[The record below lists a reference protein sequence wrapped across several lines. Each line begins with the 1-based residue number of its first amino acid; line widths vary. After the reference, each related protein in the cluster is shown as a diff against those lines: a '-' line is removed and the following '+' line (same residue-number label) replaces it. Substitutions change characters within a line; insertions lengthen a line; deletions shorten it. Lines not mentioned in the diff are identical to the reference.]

1 MAPFPP
7 RRWLG
12 RLPLQVKAAAVTLL
26 CSVCV
31 WVSLDYWEGRRL
43 EELAVAST
51 GAELDSEA
59 ASARLIFD
67 KEVKRYSQVVR
78 LFAARGPV
86 MDYLEAFSQGRPTH
100 PGTRS
105 EPNAGAPPWV
115 PKTSQWRGLID
126 PEHFVLFSSQGEIV
140 DLYNLR
146 GAELPDELR
155 RNCHYF
161 LQQSTGQS
169 YFGNLDGR
177 PHLMAAAE
185 VTDDHGKVCG
195 YLMVVAP
202 FDEGFLQSDTVRHFD
217 LQGGVVALAIGDP
230 PRILIGSDVAAV
242 PIDARVDD
250 LQRNFLVRGT
260 DLFDYGSSEVRL
272 QLVVL
277 LRDEALADVE
287 QRIVN
292 MGREQRASIAA
303 VLVGV
308 LGLSLCLMAHR
319 ISRLNKRV
327 LGFSSE
333 ELQLGEEHDEPRDQ
347 VALLE
352 RRIGRMMEEVLS
364 GRRAL
369 LRQSRDLEHMIAE
382 RTHDL
387 QAAKRQ
393 AEVASQVKGQFLADM
408 SHELRT
414 PMNGVLGT
422 AQLLAETPLG
432 EEQQELIDILMESG
446 EQMLAVVDDI
456 LDFSKLDNG
465 HVLLECLPVNPG
477 EILRSLRDSLRK
489 QWQDKGLDL
498 IVTVEEPLPP
508 IFGDPVCLRQVLGN
522 LLNNAIKFTHAGR
535 IEVFAHAA
543 DGRIHYAVADT
554 GIGIP
559 CENLDTIFEEF
570 SQAASSTTSK
580 FGATGLG
587 LAITQRLIRLMRGE
601 LHVESEV
608 GVGASFSFSLPV
620 EGAIGRNDAAALVTA
635 AVLAAPA
642 VAPQP
647 GTIRVLLAEDN
658 RINQMVSRRM
668 LTRAGCEV
676 VVAADGQEAVDSF
689 DGQPFDLILMDMQM
703 PVLDGLAA
711 TREIRRKEAEMQL
724 RPVPIIAVTANA
736 SKADRERCLAAGMD
750 DFLAKP
756 VKMNGLVATIER
768 WSRRAVAVPSR

>member
-7 RRWLG
+7 RRWLN
-12 RLPLQVKAAAVTLL
+12 RLSLQVKAAVVTVL
-26 CSVCV
+26 CSLCV
-31 WVSLDYWEGRRL
+31 WLSLDYWQGRRL
-43 EELAVAST
+43 QEFAVASMS
-51 GAELDSEA
+51 AELDAEA

-67 KEVKRYSQVVR
+67 QEVKRYSQLVR
-78 LFAARGPV
+78 LFAARGAV
-86 MDYLEAFSQGRPTH
+86 MASLEPSSQARQPH
-100 PGTRS
+100 PGAPR
-105 EPNAGAPPWV
+105 EPSLGAPPWV

-126 PEHFVLFSSQGEIV
+126 PEHFVLFSPQGEILH
-140 DLYNLR
+140 LYTLR
-146 GAELPDELR
+146 GAALPEELR
-155 RNCHYF
+155 RNRHYY

-185 VTDDHGKVCG
+185 VMDEHGQVRG
-195 YLMVVAP
+195 YLMMVAP

-217 LQGGVVALAIGDP
+217 LKGGVVALAIGNP
-230 PRILIGSDVAAV
+230 PRILTVSDVAAV

-250 LQRNFLVRGT
+250 LKRDFLVRGT
-260 DLFDYGSSEVRL
+260 DFFDYGSSEVRL

-277 LRDEALADVE
+277 LRNDALADVE
-287 QRIVN
+287 QQIVK
-292 MGREQRASIAA
+292 MGRKQRASIAV

-308 LGLSLCLMAHR
+308 LGLSLYLMAHR
-319 ISRLNKRV
+319 ISRLSQRV
-327 LGFSSE
+327 LAFSRD
-333 ELQLGEEHDEPRDQ
+333 ELQLGEESHAPRDQ

-369 LRQSRDLEHMIAE
+369 LHQSKDLERMVEE
-382 RTHDL
+382 RTRDL

-393 AEVASQVKGQFLADM
+393 AEVASQVKGQFLANM

-422 AQLLAETPLG
+422 AQLLEETPLV
-432 EEQQELIDILMESG
+432 EEQQELIAILMESG
-446 EQMLAVVDDI
+446 EQMLAVVNDI

-465 HVLLECLPVNPG
+465 HVLLECLPVKPG
-477 EILRSLRDSLRK
+477 GILQSLRDSSRK

-508 IFGDPVCLRQVLGN
+508 IFGDPVRLRQVLGN
-522 LLNNAIKFTHAGR
+522 LLSNAIKFTHEGR
-535 IEVFAHAA
+535 IEVSVYAA

-559 CENLDTIFEEF
+559 PGNLDTIFEEF
-570 SQAASSTTSK
+570 SQADSSTTRK
-580 FGATGLG
+580 YGGTGLG

-608 GVGASFSFSLPV
+608 GVGSTFSFSLPLD
-620 EGAIGRNDAAALVTA
+620 GAVGRKDAAALVTA

-642 VAPQP
+642 VAPHP

-658 RINQMVSRRM
+658 RINQMVSKRM
-668 LTRAGCEV
+668 LVRAGCEV
-676 VVAADGQEAVDSF
+676 VVAADGQEAVDLF
-689 DGQPFDLILMDMQM
+689 DGQQFDLILMDMQM
-703 PVLDGLAA
+703 PVVDGLAA

-724 RPVPIIAVTANA
+724 RPVPIIAMTANA
-736 SKADRERCLAAGMD
+736 SEADRKRCLAAGMN
-750 DFLAKP
+750 DFRAKP
-756 VKMNGLVATIER
+756 VKMNGLAATIER
-768 WSRRAVAVPSR
+768 WSRRAVAVPER

>member
-26 CSVCV
+26 CSLCV
-31 WVSLDYWEGRRL
+31 WLSLDYWQGRRL
-43 EELAVAST
+43 QEFAVASMSE
-51 GAELDSEA
+51 ELDSEA
-59 ASARLIFD
+59 GSARLIFD
-67 KEVKRYSQVVR
+67 QEVKRYSQLVR

-86 MDYLEAFSQGRPTH
+86 MDYLDASSQARPPHPRTPSEAND
-100 PGTRS
+100 GT
-105 EPNAGAPPWV
+105 PPWV

-126 PEHFVLFSSQGEIV
+126 PEHFVLFSSQGEILG
-140 DLYNLR
+140 LYALR
-146 GAELPDELR
+146 GAALPDELR
-155 RNCHYF
+155 RNRHYF

-177 PHLMAAAE
+177 PQLMAAAE
-185 VTDDHGKVCG
+185 VTDDHGRVHG

-217 LQGGVVALAIGDP
+217 LKGGVIALAIGDP
-230 PRILIGSDVAAV
+230 PRILTSSDVAAV

-250 LQRNFLVRGT
+250 LQRKFLVRGT
-260 DLFDYGSSEVRL
+260 EFFDYGSSEVRL

-277 LRDEALADVE
+277 LRNDTLAGVE
-287 QRIVN
+287 QKLVN
-292 MGREQRASIAA
+292 MGRKQRASIAV
-303 VLVGV
+303 VLVAV
-308 LGLSLCLMAHR
+308 LGLSLYLMAHR
-319 ISRLNKRV
+319 ISRLNQRV
-327 LGFSSE
+327 LAFSRE
-333 ELQLGEEHDEPRDQ
+333 ELHLGEEDDEPRDQ
-347 VALLE
+347 IALLE
-352 RRIGRMMEEVLS
+352 RRIMRMMEEVLS
-364 GRRAL
+364 GRSAL
-369 LRQSRDLEHMIAE
+369 LRQSRDLEHMVEE

-387 QAAKRQ
+387 RAAKRQ
-393 AEVASQVKGQFLADM
+393 AEVASQVKGQFLANM

-422 AQLLAETPLG
+422 AQLLVETPLI

-446 EQMLAVVDDI
+446 EQMLTVVNDI

-477 EILRSLRDSLRK
+477 GILQSLRDTSRK
-489 QWQDKGLDL
+489 QWLDKGLDL
-498 IVTVEEPLPP
+498 IVMVEESLPP
-508 IFGDPVCLRQVLGN
+508 IFGDPVRLRQVLGN
-522 LLNNAIKFTHAGR
+522 LLSNAIKFTHAGR
-535 IEVFAHAA
+535 IEVSVRAA

-570 SQAASSTTSK
+570 CQADSSATRK
-580 FGATGLG
+580 YGGTGLG
-587 LAITQRLIRLMRGE
+587 LAITQRLIRLMHGV

-608 GVGASFSFSLPV
+608 GVGSTFSFSLPV
-620 EGAIGRNDAAALVTA
+620 EGAIGRKDAAALVTA

-658 RINQMVSRRM
+658 RINQMVSKRM
-668 LTRAGCEV
+668 LARAGCEV
-676 VVAADGQEAVDSF
+676 VVAADGQEAVDVF
-689 DGQPFDLILMDMQM
+689 EGQPFDLILMDMQM

-711 TREIRRKEAEMQL
+711 TREIRRREAEMQL

-736 SKADRERCLAAGMD
+736 SQADRERCLAVGMN

-756 VKMNGLVATIER
+756 VKMNGLLATIER
-768 WSRRAVAVPSR
+768 WSRRAVAVPER